1 MPEFDRQPSARA
13 VDRIAGHERGAAL
26 LTVLLLVAVIAVLA
40 ATALEKLRLSTRLAS
55 NMIAIEQ
62 ARGYAMAAETL
73 ATTRID
79 SLLSR
84 EATRVT
90 LAGGWSGRP
99 FRLPVP
105 GGVAT
110 ATVVDGGNCFNL
122 NGLVVSGGPGVYVA
136 RPAAIV
142 QFTRLIRLLGVS
154 EQTGAAIAAATADW
168 IDSDSTRLPN
178 GAEDDRYSNG
188 PAPYRTANGLISD
201 ISELRAIADVTPQ
214 IYAKLRPWVCAQPR
228 AEASRINVNTLLPE
242 QAPLFAMLLPD
253 TLTVDQARV
262 LLLERPAQGY
272 TSTEAFWK
280 GPALRGVI
288 VFPDAQAQTAV
299 TTTWFALR
307 IEVELGGSELT
318 ESALIDATAQPA
330 RLVSRAWGDPA

>member
-1 MPEFDRQPSARA
+1 MQDSRLTPSS
-13 VDRIAGHERGAAL
+13 HERGAAL

-40 ATALEKLRLSTRLAS
+40 ATALEKLRLSTRLAA

-79 SLLSR
+79 SLLAGNPS
-84 EATRVT
+84 RVT

-99 FRLPVP
+99 FQLPVP
-105 GGVAT
+105 GGLAS

-136 RPAAIV
+136 RPAAIT
-142 QFTRLIRLLGVS
+142 QFTRLMSLVGIPRQS
-154 EQTGAAIAAATADW
+154 GASIAAATADW
-168 IDSDSTRLPN
+168 IDSDSTSLPN
-178 GAEDDRYSNG
+178 GAEDDHYGNRQTG
-188 PAPYRTANGLISD
+188 YRTANSLIAD
-201 ISELRAIADVTPQ
+201 ISELRAIAEVTPQ
-214 IYAKLRPWVCAQPR
+214 IYAKIRPWICAQPR
-228 AEASRINVNTLLPE
+228 AEPSRINVNTLLPE

-253 TLTVDQARV
+253 TLTVDQART
-262 LLLERPAQGY
+262 LLLARPAQGY
-272 TSTEAFWK
+272 TSTEEFWK
-280 GPALRGVI
+280 LPALRGVI

-299 TTTWFALR
+299 TTTWFVLR

-318 ESALIDATAQPA
+318 ESALIDATVQPA